1 MMLNHILVNWKDKPW
16 LEKNLNED
24 EVKTQILKHVKDNNR
39 YIIDEIKAYHYPEYL
54 YHNNVEI
61 EMFNEINVV
70 DSNIGNVKT
79 ANDYF
84 FQAIL
89 QVRFNNEIEVTITD
103 KKSIK
108 EFDDSLFTGEYDVK
122 VEENEIEFV
131 AIVKLIILPNGDI
144 NYRVQRVFLV
154 V

>member
-1 MMLNHILVNWKDKPW
+1 MLNHILVNWKDKPW